1 MVGIERPPRR
11 VTKSMSKKRIER
23 KSRVKP
29 FVKFVNYNHVL
40 PTRFV
45 IKDDFDFKNI
55 VNDEKMG
62 APDTRKTMKA

>member
-1 MVGIERPPRR
+1 
-11 VTKSMSKKRIER
+11 MSKKRIER